1 MSGKTV
7 SFNTHYDLSESHL
20 ESIAKWVSCN
30 GEVWGMGPTVV
41 FASAAALFLFSE
53 LQETVL
59 VGGDHGQITVLEKSL
74 VSTMVVGMLALMT
87 HLWVCSMRFFQ
98 YYLDTLIRD
107 SPNIILEMT
116 TAGFLGGQVDVVPL
130 GPLTRFLKQQQPQI
144 HITIC
149 WFLSLCY
156 ADYVRKHYCHSFN
169 MPYLEQWQ
177 LELHERATRGM
188 QRTMDKVNSFVGA
201 VHQRLRTYSSRPDS
215 IVDAHTVAARAL
227 ALCWHG
233 ETCLPRRWRSAE
245 RLVVCR
251 SRRLRQLRPPAPSRQ
266 DTRILYLVRD
276 VSIRPAILRQSF
288 LRNSEHVLRT
298 QDAVHRSPATVF
310 LKAPAP
316 RQVRSEEGLWTDTPL
331 EGHRLS

>member
-215 IVDAHTVAARAL
+215 IVDAHTGGEGAGAMLARRDLPSASLEVSRTASRVSFAATAT
-227 ALCWHG
+227 A
-233 ETCLPRRWRSAE
+233 
-245 RLVVCR
+245 
-251 SRRLRQLRPPAPSRQ
+251 
-266 DTRILYLVRD
+266 
-276 VSIRPAILRQSF
+276 
-288 LRNSEHVLRT
+288 
-298 QDAVHRSPATVF
+298 PATCS
-310 LKAPAP
+310 LAP
-316 RQVRSEEGLWTDTPL
+316 RHSHPLLGAGRVDQASDTTPELLEKFRACVTNSGCCSPQPSNRVPEGAGSEAGSVGGGLVD
-331 EGHRLS
+331 